1 MDSEC
6 PVCLEPLIGT
16 VVHMGCCKKMVH
28 VQCYTVKC
36 PMCRADLPVPIHA
49 VQSHPSHIIVP
60 VPVVYNGERNSKI
73 ARSIIGL
80 IGVAGIMAII
90 VFPYYS

>member
-6 PVCLEPLIGT
+6 PVCLEPLSGT

-28 VQCYTVKC
+28 IQCYTIKC

-49 VQSHPSHIIVP
+49 VQPQHIIVP
-60 VPVVYNGERNSKI
+60 VPVVYSGDRKEKVV
-73 ARSIIGL
+73 RSIIGL
-80 IGVAGIMAII
+80 IGLIGGVTLL
-90 VFPYYS
+90 VYPYYS

>member
-1 MDSEC
+1 M
-6 PVCLEPLIGT
+6 CLEPLCGT

-28 VQCYTVKC
+28 VQCYTIKC

-49 VQSHPSHIIVP
+49 IQPQHIIVP
-60 VPVVYNGERNSKI
+60 VPVVYNDRNGKI

-80 IGVAGIMAII
+80 IGMVGILAI
-90 VFPYYS
+90 VTFPYYF

>member
-1 MDSEC
+1 
-6 PVCLEPLIGT
+6 
-16 VVHMGCCKKMVH
+16 MVH

-49 VQSHPSHIIVP
+49 IQPQHIIVP
-60 VPVVYNGERNSKI
+60 VPVVYNDRSGKI

-80 IGVAGIMAII
+80 IGLVGG
-90 VFPYYS
+90 VTLLLYPYYA